1 MHQTQSNCG
10 IGGSAWWLQNSCAGA
25 RTPNLILAFTLIRI
39 SLRTRT
45 VQIKVKAKGIRS
57 KQIPGW
63 QWKLNQARQALDSP
77 PNKFFVLVDL
87 APAQP
92 EYYVCQLSRIAR
104 VVLQNHEA
112 WLSRYRGIRP
122 RTPESEHTVIP
133 LEEVYRGKEAWEQLG
148 VLGKD

>member
-1 MHQTQSNCG
+1 MAAELLRRGAHAKPDL
-10 IGGSAWWLQNSCAGA
+10 GGHSDPDVIAYSAD
-25 RTPNLILAFTLIRI
+25 RI
-39 SLRTRT
+39 RT

-63 QWKLNQARQALDSP
+63 QWKLNQARQALDSS

-92 EYYVCQLSRIAR
+92 DYYVCQLSRIAR
-104 VVLQNHEA
+104 LVLQNHKD
-112 WLSRYRGIRP
+112 WLKRHRGVRP
-122 RTPESEHTVIP
+122 RNPDSEHTVIP
-133 LEEVYRGKEAWEQLG
+133 LEAVYKGKEAWEQLG